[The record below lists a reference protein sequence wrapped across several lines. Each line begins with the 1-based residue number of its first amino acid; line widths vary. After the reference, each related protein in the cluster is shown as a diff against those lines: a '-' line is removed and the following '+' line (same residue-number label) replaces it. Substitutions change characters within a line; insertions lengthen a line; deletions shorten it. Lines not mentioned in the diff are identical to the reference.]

1 MLRMRLTRLGAKKR
15 PSYRVIV
22 TESDHPREGRHVEII
37 GHYDPMTSPA
47 TVVLKTDLAVKWLL
61 NGAQPSDRVRVLL
74 RHAGILKAWEEAR
87 IAAKKARKEHEAAA
101 HAS

>member
-1 MLRMRLTRLGAKKR
+1 MLRMRLTRMGAKKR

-22 TESDHPREGRHVEII
+22 TESDFPREGRHVEII

-47 TVVLKTDLAVKWLL
+47 TVKLNSDSAVKWLL
-61 NGAQPSDRVRVLL
+61 NGAQPSDRVRILL

-87 IAAKKARKEHEAAA
+87 LAVKRAAKQALEA
-101 HAS
+101 